1 MVHTDE
7 LDNGDFENG
16 RWTNEDPNKCDE
28 CANARNCSTK
38 FFYAGREYADP
49 PNHCECGHVTMGS
62 LIGTTAAK
70 EEAEAGRIP
79 HSKIC
84 TDHWIAYM
92 DNIID
97 EENARQN

>member
-1 MVHTDE
+1 
-7 LDNGDFENG
+7 
-16 RWTNEDPNKCDE
+16 
-28 CANARNCSTK
+28 
-38 FFYAGREYADP
+38 
-49 PNHCECGHVTMGS
+49 